1 MQINREFMTE
11 SNIKNSTV
19 PVEFYCPKTH
29 LFGQICSIWIVLGM
43 YVETP
48 VTQIGIFFRLT
59 SVYLFTLN
67 TSVGIGHIYGRWYG
81 LFARYL
87 VSSRALAISS
97 NSIDVFSD
105 RCQGLMSSLYLYGWE
120 ERSICCHSIY
130 FLLVVSFS
138 FGCQKSKKFKAL
150 HTDNSVK
157 MTTFF

>member
-11 SNIKNSTV
+11 SNIKNSTIAI
-19 PVEFYCPKTH
+19 EWNCPKTH
-29 LFGQICSIWIVLGM
+29 QSGQFNALGTVLGM

-48 VTQIGIFFRLT
+48 VTQIGVFFRLT
-59 SVYLFTLN
+59 NVYLFTLN